1 MNLNNVS
8 TAILIAILIT
18 AAVIDMRRHRL
29 PNSLTVSAALV
40 GLSLQYTLQGWHGLL
55 DGLTGFVTGF
65 VLFLP
70 FYALR
75 WMGAGDVKLMA
86 AVGIFLGWPLSLLAT
101 GLSMGA
107 GTLTAFY
114 LLAVRGGLYDYLC
127 RYSSMAKCLFFTGSF
142 SYLPPKPGD
151 ASTQLF
157 PFALAIFLG
166 TLATLGYGGRLN
178 PFIDFLGRFAH
189 V

>member
-8 TAILIAILIT
+8 TVVLIVILLI

-40 GLSLQYTLQGWHGLL
+40 GLSLQYTLQGVNGLL

-107 GTLTAFY
+107 GALTAFY

-127 RYSSMAKCLFFTGSF
+127 RYGSMAKCLFFTGTF

-166 TLATLGYGGRLN
+166 TLATLGWGGRLN
-178 PFIDFLGRFAH
+178 PFIDCLASVDH